1 MTEGGS
7 HDGPRRIRLLGAL
20 ILLLVILGLAVQNG
34 RALALALPLLVY
46 LGAGILP
53 LHRGPKLTAA
63 RALTR
68 SRVSAEETVTVTVT
82 VTNQGLAI
90 DELLLEDHPPPSL
103 AILDGVPRSFTSLPT
118 GATVQWSYEVSGNRG
133 EHVWQSLTFQA
144 RRHGDLEAH
153 LGEISADS
161 RLMVLPRF
169 ERLGPVVLRPRQT
182 RGFAGPI
189 PARTA
194 GSGVSFYGVREYRTG
209 DPLHWI
215 NWRLSARRTG
225 TVYTNEFEQERIADV
240 GIVLD
245 ARAQSYPD
253 RDEAFEAAVMAAG
266 SLSDRF
272 LDDGNR
278 VALLIYGYSWERV
291 HPGYGRV
298 QKERIHQ
305 RLAEARTGTNYALE
319 SLEYLPTRMFP
330 SRSQIV
336 MVSPLQSGDG
346 PVFRALRAKGY
357 SVLLVSPDP
366 VSDERAH
373 GGTPEGRKNAAPR
386 TARSR
391 STPTTDR
398 RRIEAREL
406 ALRIVGLERAILLS
420 TLRRVGVQVIDW
432 NPGDPLS
439 GALRAGLAPQPLGRA
454 R

>member
-7 HDGPRRIRLLGAL
+7 HDGLRRIRLLGAL
-20 ILLLVILGLAVQNG
+20 ILLLVILGLAFQNG

-53 LHRGPKLTAA
+53 LHRTPKLSAV
-63 RALTR
+63 RALAR
-68 SRVSAEETVTVTVT
+68 SRVSERETVTVTVS
-82 VTNQGLAI
+82 VTNEGPTL
-90 DELLLEDHPPPSL
+90 DELLLVDHPPASL
-103 AILDGVPRSFTSLPT
+103 AITDGVPRSFASLAAGGT
-118 GATVQWSYEVSGNRG
+118 FQWSYEVSGKRG
-133 EHVWQSLTFQA
+133 EHAWQPLTFQA
-144 RRHGDLEAH
+144 RRHVDLVGHE
-153 LGEISADS
+153 GELPADS

-169 ERLGPVVLRPRQT
+169 ERLTPVPIRPRQT

-209 DPLHWI
+209 DSLHWI
-215 NWRLSARRTG
+215 NWRLSARRDSSI
-225 TVYTNEFEQERIADV
+225 YTNEFEQERIADV

-253 RDEAFEAAVMAAG
+253 REEAFEAAVMAAG
-266 SLSDRF
+266 SLADRF

-291 HPGYGRV
+291 HPGYGKV
-298 QKERIHQ
+298 QKERIRQ

-373 GGTPEGRKNAAPR
+373 GGTP
-386 TARSR
+386 
-391 STPTTDR
+391 TDP

-432 NPGDPLS
+432 NPSDPLAA
-439 GALRAGLAPQPLGRA
+439 ALRMGLALQPLGRA